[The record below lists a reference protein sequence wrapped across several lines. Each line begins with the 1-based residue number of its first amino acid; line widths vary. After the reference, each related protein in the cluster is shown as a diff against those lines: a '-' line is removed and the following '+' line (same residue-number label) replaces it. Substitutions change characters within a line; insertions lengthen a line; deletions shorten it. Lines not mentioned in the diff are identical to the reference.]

1 MNHETSENLVEQS
14 LESLREIR
22 RLKANE
28 LGPTVTQE
36 LDAVIQQ
43 LERLSKANPGGKVP
57 KALKQKVM
65 EVLAKVALTI
75 PWVLRILNLGNE

>member
-1 MNHETSENLVEQS
+1 MNHSKDEHLVEQS

-36 LDAVIQQ
+36 LDTVIQK
-43 LERLSKANPGGKVP
+43 LDEFSKANPGKKMP
-57 KALKQKVM
+57 KGLRQKVM
-65 EVLAKVALTI
+65 KVLARVALTI
-75 PWVLRILNLGNE
+75 PWIIRILGLEDG